1 MNLERYRRALVA
13 NGLGGQMKD
22 FVRASARF
30 QLTQYKAEHEA
41 MLRTR
46 GYAGYQLLM
55 LNDFTGQSE
64 ALVGILDPFW
74 ETKGVVSAAE
84 VRAWNAPTVVLARF
98 AKFVW
103 TVR

>member
-1 MNLERYRRALVA
+1 M
-13 NGLGGQMKD
+13 
-22 FVRASARF
+22 RASARF

-64 ALVGILDPFW
+64 ALVGLLDPFW
-74 ETKGVVSAAE
+74 ETKGVVSAAD

>member
-1 MNLERYRRALVA
+1 M
-13 NGLGGQMKD
+13 
-22 FVRASARF
+22 RASARF
-30 QLTQYKAEHEA
+30 QLVQYKAEHEA

-74 ETKGVVSAAE
+74 ESKGRRHAAE
-84 VRAWNAPTVVLARF
+84 VRAWNAPTVLLARF
-98 AKFVW
+98 PSTSGRRTRLSGAA
-103 TVR
+103 